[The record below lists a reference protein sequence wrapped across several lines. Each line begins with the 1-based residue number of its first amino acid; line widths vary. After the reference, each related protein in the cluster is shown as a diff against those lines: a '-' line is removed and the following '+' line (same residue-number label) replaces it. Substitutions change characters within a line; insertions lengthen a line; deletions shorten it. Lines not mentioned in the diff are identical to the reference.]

1 VSDLQIDNMENIE
14 TKKNLRELLVNSD
27 FVLSQI
33 DSDVT
38 NIRLAKLCNKLNI
51 GFKNILLLFEDE
63 GISIKLDPN
72 LKISYDLL
80 QQIILKTPEISSLP
94 PALDAID
101 STVEYEE
108 INIPSAL
115 VELHDKIANIDDVA
129 YTKSVV
135 LNQFTRNEY
144 IREFVLLRAEGI
156 CELCENKAPFFD
168 KYGNPFLETHHV
180 EYLSKGG
187 KDSIENVVALCPNC
201 HRRIH
206 NLKLES
212 DIDFLKQKL
221 KTHIITYRSAL
232 EKIN

>member
-1 VSDLQIDNMENIE
+1 MENIE
-14 TKKNLRELLVNSD
+14 TKKNLRELLVNSN
-27 FVLSQI
+27 FILSQI
-33 DSDVT
+33 DSEVT
-38 NIRLAKLCNKLNI
+38 NIRLSKLCNKLNI

-72 LKISYDLL
+72 FKISYDLL
-80 QQIILKTPEISSLP
+80 QQIILKTPEISSPLP
-94 PALDAID
+94 VLDAID

-108 INIPSAL
+108 INIPAAL
-115 VELHDKIANIDDVA
+115 VELHEKIANIDDVV

-156 CELCENKAPFFD
+156 CELCKNKAPFFD

-212 DIDFLKQKL
+212 DIDFLKEKL
-221 KTHIITYRSAL
+221 KKHITTYRSAL

>member
-1 VSDLQIDNMENIE
+1 MENIE
-14 TKKNLRELLVNSD
+14 PKKNLRELLVNSD
-27 FVLSQI
+27 FVLSEI
-33 DSDVT
+33 DNNVIS
-38 NIRLAKLCNKLNI
+38 IRLAKLCSKLNV
-51 GFKNILLLFEDE
+51 GFKKIQILFEDE
-63 GISIKLDPN
+63 GIAIKLDPN
-72 LKISYDLL
+72 LKISYDIL
-80 QQIILKTPEISSLP
+80 QQIILKTPEVSSPLP
-94 PALDAID
+94 VLDAFE
-101 STVEYEE
+101 SNNNVVEYIK

-115 VELHDKIANIDDVA
+115 IELHDRIANIDEIV

-144 IREFVLLRAEGI
+144 IREYVRLRAEGI
-156 CELCENKAPFFD
+156 CELCESKAPFCD

-212 DIDFLKQKL
+212 DLDSLKQKL
-221 KTHIITYRSAL
+221 NKHIVTFNSISL
-232 EKIN
+232 KDN

>member
-1 VSDLQIDNMENIE
+1 
-14 TKKNLRELLVNSD
+14 
-27 FVLSQI
+27 
-33 DSDVT
+33 
-38 NIRLAKLCNKLNI
+38 
-51 GFKNILLLFEDE
+51 
-63 GISIKLDPN
+63 
-72 LKISYDLL
+72 
-80 QQIILKTPEISSLP
+80 
-94 PALDAID
+94 
-101 STVEYEE
+101 
-108 INIPSAL
+108 
-115 VELHDKIANIDDVA
+115 
-129 YTKSVV
+129 
-135 LNQFTRNEY
+135 
-144 IREFVLLRAEGI
+144 LRAEGI